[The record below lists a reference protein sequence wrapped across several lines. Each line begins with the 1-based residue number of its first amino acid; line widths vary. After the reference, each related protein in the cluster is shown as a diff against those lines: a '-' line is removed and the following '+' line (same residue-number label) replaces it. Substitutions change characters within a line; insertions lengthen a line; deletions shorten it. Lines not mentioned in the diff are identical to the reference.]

1 LPTFALEIVKDN
13 EGRKDAIQERV
24 LLQIVD
30 LARLLASSAKRLNK
44 THPKPVEDAKY
55 LTLLSSS
62 GMLQLVIS
70 EARPPEPAGNFSIQP
85 PKLTNEKD
93 LYGC

>member
-1 LPTFALEIVKDN
+1 V
-13 EGRKDAIQERV
+13 V
-24 LLQIVD
+24 LLIVD

-44 THPKPVEDAKY
+44 THPDPVEDAKY

-70 EARPPEPAGNFSIQP
+70 EARPPEQAAKVSVQP